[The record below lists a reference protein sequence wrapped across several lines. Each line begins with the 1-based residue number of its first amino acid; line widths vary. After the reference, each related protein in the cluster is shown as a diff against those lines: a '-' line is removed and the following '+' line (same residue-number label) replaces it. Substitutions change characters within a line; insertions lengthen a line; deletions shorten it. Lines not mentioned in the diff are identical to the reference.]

1 VKAELVALAQRLGFD
16 LCRVARASAP
26 PHADEFRAW
35 LSEGRAGTMEWLE
48 RNKERRTNPELVLTG
63 VQSVV
68 VLAMNY
74 FQESGVRSQE
84 SGGGPYIARYAWGAD
99 YHEVIENKLRVL
111 DAWLAARGGRQRRY
125 VDTGPVLE
133 RDFAALAGAGWHGKS
148 TMLIHPKLGTWFFL
162 AEILTTLEIEPDSP
176 LPDRCGR
183 CTRCIEACPTAAITG
198 PHQLDARRCI
208 SYLTIEHKG
217 SIPLELRPLIGD
229 RIYGCDDCLEACP
242 WNRFAQAANETA
254 FAARPFVHDMT
265 LRDFLSLD
273 DEGFRA
279 LFRKSPIKRLKR
291 RGLLRN
297 VCVALGNVGSEDD
310 LPALERAANDSE
322 PLIAEHAG
330 WAIERIR
337 ERACAEREQ
346 PAFFASQSPRSVE
359 TAAPCLQ
366 KPASRPPGKNKS
378 SSSA

>member
-1 VKAELVALAQRLGFD
+1 
-16 LCRVARASAP
+16 
-26 PHADEFRAW
+26 
-35 LSEGRAGTMEWLE
+35 
-48 RNKERRTNPELVLTG
+48 
-63 VQSVV
+63 
-68 VLAMNY
+68 
-74 FQESGVRSQE
+74 
-84 SGGGPYIARYAWGAD
+84 
-99 YHEVIENKLRVL
+99 
-111 DAWLAARGGRQRRY
+111 
-125 VDTGPVLE
+125 VLE

-183 CTRCIEACPTAAITG
+183 STRCIEACPTAAITG
-198 PHQLDARRCI
+198 PHQLDARRRI